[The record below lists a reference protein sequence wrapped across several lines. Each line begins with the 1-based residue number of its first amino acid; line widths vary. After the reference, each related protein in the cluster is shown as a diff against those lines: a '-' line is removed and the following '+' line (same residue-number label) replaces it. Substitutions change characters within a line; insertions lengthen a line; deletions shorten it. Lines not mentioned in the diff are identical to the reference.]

1 MRSRASSNT
10 CWSGAVLAPFALAMI
25 IARSRNAN
33 ACFLACDTVAGY
45 ADWAVVSP
53 LKLRS
58 KVPHQF
64 IVPCLLCAL
73 ASKIRQRDDHHN
85 CDHRGQ

>member
-1 MRSRASSNT
+1 M
-10 CWSGAVLAPFALAMI
+10 
-25 IARSRNAN
+25 
-33 ACFLACDTVAGY
+33 VAGY

-58 KVPHQF
+58 KVRHQF

-73 ASKIRQRDDHHN
+73 ASKIRQRDDRHN
-85 CDHRGQ
+85 CDHRDNSKAAMHSSTSEQSG